1 MPALLREVLILELD
15 RRNPGL
21 LIALDGVADVDEA
34 TETGVGISDERRLG
48 AAGDRA
54 PRSSI
59 SVKEARPASGRP
71 RCEAEMP

>member
-34 TETGVGISDERRLG
+34 TETGVGIGDERRLG
-48 AAGDRA
+48 AASDRA
-54 PRSSI
+54 RSI
-59 SVKEARPASGRP
+59 EHLRKGGEAGVG
-71 RCEAEMP
+71 EAEV